1 MPEANTTCGCSAGMI
16 AAPGPPD
23 TRLKSQLVSIG
34 SEHESGDRDTG
45 ERRWGGAIDLERAAW
60 LVTVCGLLV
69 GMMILLFKREW
80 GYGGVTGAVALSAAI
95 NLL

>member
-1 MPEANTTCGCSAGMI
+1 MVEANTTCGRSGGMI
-16 AAPGPPD
+16 AAEGPPD
-23 TRLKSQLVSIG
+23 TRLKSQFVSIG
-34 SEHESGDRDTG
+34 SEHEPGGPDSR

-80 GYGGVTGAVALSAAI
+80 GYAGVTGAVALSAAI